1 MFVICCLKR
10 FQLYDFQKFWKA
22 KLGRKE
28 ININVAHSRVMHG
41 NGALSF
47 ERKYDFAW
55 VRSPPRTI
63 RQELVFEQNPLAL
76 GHAWHETK
84 EEILPHGG
92 AAARGQRPRTM
103 NARAT
108 PPGTRPHRKK
118 PPWLL
123 QTSKLDILRGDLQS
137 FHCTFIAQR
146 IHHHPGWAAPPP
158 HTPLYLAL
166 SLPYLFLDWP

>member
-1 MFVICCLKR
+1 MFVICCNAWAFKSCQVDDVSLHDVPSLKR

-28 ININVAHSRVMHG
+28 ININVAHSRVTHG

-76 GHAWHETK
+76 GHACHETK

-92 AAARGQRPRTM
+92 AAARGQRPQTM
-103 NARAT
+103 NALGQPLQAHGLIERSR
-108 PPGTRPHRKK
+108 PGYFK
-118 PPWLL
+118 PPNW
-123 QTSKLDILRGDLQS
+123 R
-137 FHCTFIAQR
+137 FC
-146 IHHHPGWAAPPP
+146 
-158 HTPLYLAL
+158 
-166 SLPYLFLDWP
+166 